1 MKAAL
6 RDLRLTFLV
15 TGITGLCLWSVMTV
29 PGPRAARAEDVAEDV
44 DPSTSDL
51 RPKTLEE
58 ARGRARL
65 LHEVLRG
72 SLQVMHRDFFDEE
85 NPPAI
90 PSASL
95 EDVFAELER
104 SHQVRV
110 KWLNVETDV
119 LNVDHTPQD
128 AFERAAVRAL
138 KEGKRVYE
146 SREDGEYR
154 FAGRIQL
161 ASQCLKCHVKSRT
174 STEPRSAGVVIS
186 MPLQMPPSQ

>member
-1 MKAAL
+1 MTTAVH
-6 RDLRLTFLV
+6 DLRLTVLV
-15 TGITGLCLWSVMTV
+15 AGITGLCLWSVLAV
-29 PGPRAARAEDVAEDV
+29 PGPGAARAEDVA
-44 DPSTSDL
+44 DPADASAADL
-51 RPKTLEE
+51 RPTTLNE

-95 EDVFAELER
+95 EDVFAELQR

-110 KWLNVETDV
+110 KWLTVETDV
-119 LNVDHTPQD
+119 LNVDHKPQD
-128 AFERAAVRAL
+128 AFETAAARAL
-138 KEGKRVYE
+138 REGKTVYE
-146 SREDGEYR
+146 SSENGEYR
-154 FAGRIQL
+154 FAGRIHL

-186 MPLQMPPSQ
+186 MPLQKSPSQ

>member
-1 MKAAL
+1 MKISVP
-6 RDLRLTFLV
+6 DLRLTVLV
-15 TGITGLCLWSVMTV
+15 MGITGLCLWSVMAV
-29 PGPRAARAEDVAEDV
+29 PGLRMVRAEEDAEIADAPVV
-44 DPSTSDL
+44 DLAPT
-51 RPKTLEE
+51 TLSE

-119 LNVDHTPQD
+119 LNVDHKPAD
-128 AFERAAVRAL
+128 AFETAAARAL
-138 KEGKRVYE
+138 KGGKTVYE
-146 SREDGEYR
+146 ASEDGQYR
-154 FAGRIQL
+154 FAGRIHL
-161 ASQCLKCHVKSRT
+161 ASQCLKCHIKART

-186 MPLQMPPSQ
+186 MPLQNSSSQ

>member
-1 MKAAL
+1 MRSTRVEVGFGVLAAGVALFSAAWFVLPATPASCADEVGDLAAADLAPTTL
-6 RDLRLTFLV
+6 R
-15 TGITGLCLWSVMTV
+15 
-29 PGPRAARAEDVAEDV
+29 
-44 DPSTSDL
+44 
-51 RPKTLEE
+51 E

-104 SHQVRV
+104 SYQVRV
-110 KWLNVETDV
+110 KWLTVETDV
-119 LNVDHTPQD
+119 LNVDHVPQD
-128 AFERAAVRAL
+128 AFEKAAARAL
-138 KEGKRVYE
+138 AAGKDVYE
-146 SREDGEYR
+146 ADQDGQFR

-174 STEPRSAGVVIS
+174 STEPRSAGVVITMS
-186 MPLQMPPSQ
+186 LHKP

>member
-1 MKAAL
+1 MKMSANDIRATILAAGML
-6 RDLRLTFLV
+6 
-15 TGITGLCLWSVMTV
+15 GLCLGLIPAV
-29 PGPRAARAEDVAEDV
+29 PEARSSYAEETPDTSGADLA
-44 DPSTSDL
+44 PSTL
-51 RPKTLEE
+51 NE

-95 EDVFAELER
+95 EDVFAELQR

-110 KWLNVETDV
+110 KWLTVETDV
-119 LNVDHTPQD
+119 LNVDHKPQD
-128 AFERAAVRAL
+128 AFETAAVRAL
-138 KEGKRVYE
+138 KEGKTDYE
-146 SREDGEYR
+146 SSENGEYR
-154 FAGRIQL
+154 FAGRIHL

-174 STEPRSAGVVIS
+174 STEARTAGVVIS
-186 MPLQMPPSQ
+186 MPLQKP